1 MKFEVVLNAYRHLRW
16 DGDAIR
22 RVGHTFA
29 SVSTTIS
36 LLRMA
41 FSSPHHVLPLVP
53 YHSYTP
59 GSISRLVQINAHRR
73 FLKIPA
79 PRLTPS
85 TFRSCAS
92 LTSSVSSSYSSPC
105 SRFSTLPPTLSTSD
119 DKFALLCSRFNPYR
133 VAIKLLVIAKDNG
146 SPSAFSLT
154 TASAPSSRPSCNHF
168 RVQWNGRSRFLH
180 DVHRES
186 PSTKPMRANSHPPLS
201 PHHTKPLTLRSNVH
215 PPSLNPLLH
224 ITPSFFHFPTFP
236 SVSE

>member
-1 MKFEVVLNAYRHLRW
+1 
-16 DGDAIR
+16 
-22 RVGHTFA
+22 
-29 SVSTTIS
+29 
-36 LLRMA
+36 MA

-53 YHSYTP
+53 YHSYQP
-59 GSISRLVQINAHRR
+59 GSISRLVQTNAHRR

-119 DKFALLCSRFNPYR
+119 DRFALLCPRFNPYP

-154 TASAPSSRPSCNHF
+154 TASAPSSHPSCNHF
-168 RVQWNGRSRFLH
+168 RVQWNGRSHFLYH
-180 DVHRES
+180 VHRE
-186 PSTKPMRANSHPPLS
+186 RANGKVEGASWRITHHRPSQRSSAFLHPPLS
-201 PHHTKPLTLRSNVH
+201 
-215 PPSLNPLLH
+215 LLEQIGRYLLSRH
-224 ITPSFFHFPTFP
+224 WLW
-236 SVSE
+236 